1 MKAMN
6 LISLAESL
14 DSEVSEEV
22 LNYLGVQPKDT
33 EKEIIQILAKK
44 VMDTRLSVGLFN
56 GFYFGYSIPQIGK
69 EFDFLRIGSNY
80 ILNLEIKSESTEDKI
95 KKTIDSK

>member
-1 MKAMN
+1 MN

-44 VMDTRLSVGLFN
+44 SYGNRAFC
-56 GFYFGYSIPQIGK
+56 
-69 EFDFLRIGSNY
+69 RIV
-80 ILNLEIKSESTEDKI
+80 
-95 KKTIDSK
+95 